1 MDRWPDFIL
10 VGAPKCATGTI
21 YELLGRRPRV
31 FLAAKD
37 LYFFGSDLAT
47 TQPRLSRA
55 EYMAQFAAAPA
66 GAALGDSSVG
76 YLSSELAAAEIH
88 ARAPGARIAIAL
100 RNPLEAIPSL
110 HRHCLYY
117 GIEEIEDLG
126 AALAAEDERAAG
138 RRLPRRC
145 AHPWMLRYAHVYRY
159 ADQLRRYFDAFGRE
173 RCHVVVYDDFR
184 ADPDA
189 TLAALGDFL
198 GLAPAPPAPEG
209 DAAPPEPRLNRA
221 RRARSRRL
229 SGLISDPPP
238 LARRVVRGLTPQSLR
253 RRVAE
258 GVLAANTAPGE
269 GRPALDPKLRAA
281 LAVELAADLRRV
293 SELLDRD
300 LGHWLEA
307 PRQVA
312 HAAR

>member
-31 FLAAKD
+31 FLAPKD

-47 TQPRLSRA
+47 TQPRLSQA
-55 EYMAQFAAAPA
+55 EYLGQFGAAPA

-76 YLSSELAAAEIH
+76 YLCSERAAGEIH
-88 ARAPGARIAIAL
+88 ARAPDARIVIAL
-100 RNPLEAIPSL
+100 RNPLDAIPSL
-110 HRHCLYY
+110 HQHCLYY

-159 ADQLRRYFDAFGRE
+159 ADQLRRFFDAFGRE

-184 ADPDA
+184 ADSD
-189 TLAALGDFL
+189 AALGALGEFL
-198 GLAPAPPAPEG
+198 GLAPAAPASPG
-209 DAAPPEPRLNRA
+209 DAAPATPRANRA

-229 SGLISDPPP
+229 SGLVSDPPP
-238 LARRVVRGLTPQSLR
+238 LARRLARRLAPQPLR

-258 GVLAANTAPGE
+258 GVLAANTAPSE
-269 GRPALDPKLRAA
+269 RRPALDPKLRAA
-281 LAVELAADLRRV
+281 LAAELAADVGRV
-293 SELLDRD
+293 SELLDRN

-312 HAAR
+312 QAAR